1 MKRYSKKKV
10 LRRYATFKTKH
21 IVDGK
26 SINVRALMVNNAS
39 DRLAWIGTSLLLCGP
54 YLLSYQIGFI
64 LNAIGIML
72 LTPQVYKA
80 KQWNLV
86 FLNVVSSTGYW
97 LQIFNII

>member
-1 MKRYSKKKV
+1 MRIYNKKKL
-10 LRRYATFKTKH
+10 LRRFATFKAKN
-21 IVDGK
+21 IVDGEDVK
-26 SINVRALMVNNAS
+26 VVAQMTSWSTNV
-39 DRLAWIGTSLLLCGP
+39 AWIGTALLMIGP

-64 LNAIGIML
+64 INAIGIML

-86 FLNVVSSTGYW
+86 FLNIVSSTGYW